1 MRHALVFRRH
11 AALTAALCGM
21 FVAHLA
27 SAQASDAGAAPSSP
41 APTAQESGPL
51 LVWIDAR
58 DQAFDRAGL
67 QASLA
72 RELGRPITFT
82 ADASA
87 AVVQI
92 RVSDPQH
99 ADVHY
104 ATPSGEQLSRSVEL
118 PPDRKRA
125 VQVVSWLTVNLVR
138 DEASELLQELRARR
152 KEEAEARAAA
162 ADKAAADK
170 AAADKAAA
178 DKAAADKA
186 VADKAATEAAR
197 KKAAQNA
204 QRAPLRD
211 QLLRDPRRSVDAA
224 VATPLSLLPDSPK
237 RELHLQL
244 ALGYGDAGAIR
255 GIAFSPGALRMRR
268 DLLGIAF
275 GAGAILVGGDAR
287 GILAA
292 AGYSQLD
299 GNLEGIQFGGGA
311 AFQRGPFARGAV
323 LSGGG
328 ASAGN
333 LTGSVLG
340 GAFATARSLR
350 GVGVSGGATIIR
362 GKSEGLLLAG
372 GATVAVAHRGL
383 AIAVGVS
390 TAGELEGASL
400 ALVNVHRRVKGL
412 QLGIVNIAEEV
423 DGAAIGL
430 ISIAKNGRVQPVLWG
445 SPDGSVH
452 VAIKSLAGWVF
463 TELGSG
469 IDLRDDEFS
478 YDGGIGAHLKLGAGF
493 FLEPSVHYSAT
504 HQTADVTA
512 SPDAQQ
518 LHYLLQLGF
527 RLANKLDLLA
537 AGGVGQ
543 TIAGGS
549 GATLAPE
556 FRGGIAFF

>member
-1 MRHALVFRRH
+1 MVFRSQ
-11 AALTAALCGM
+11 AAVAAALCAVL
-21 FVAHLA
+21 VAQLA
-27 SAQASDAGAAPSSP
+27 SAEVADASAAPSSVAP
-41 APTAQESGPL
+41 AAPENGPL
-51 LVWIDAR
+51 LVWLDAR
-58 DQAFDRAGL
+58 DQAFDRVGL

-72 RELGRPITFT
+72 RELGRPVTFT
-82 ADASA
+82 DDASA
-87 AVVQI
+87 AAVQI

-104 ATPSGEQLSRSVEL
+104 ATPAGEQLSRSVEL

-152 KEEAEARAAA
+152 KEEADARAAQEQAAADKAAADKSA

-170 AAADKAAA
+170 AAA
-178 DKAAADKA
+178 
-186 VADKAATEAAR
+186 EAAR
-197 KKAAQNA
+197 RKAAQNA
-204 QRAPLRD
+204 QRTPLRD
-211 QLLRDPRRSVDAA
+211 ELLRDPRRSFDAA
-224 VATPLSLLPDSPK
+224 VATPLSVLPDSRK
-237 RELHLQL
+237 RELRLQL
-244 ALGYGDAGAIR
+244 ALGYGDSGAIR
-255 GIAFSPGALRMRR
+255 GIALSLGALRMRR
-268 DLLGIAF
+268 DLLGMAF
-275 GAGAILVGGDAR
+275 GAGATLVGGDAR

-292 AGYSQLD
+292 GGYSQLD

-311 AFQRGPFARGAV
+311 AVQRGPLARGAV
-323 LSGGG
+323 VSAGGVLAGNVTGGVFGGG
-328 ASAGN
+328 
-333 LTGSVLG
+333 
-340 GAFATARSLR
+340 FATARSLR

-372 GATVAVAHRGL
+372 GATVAATHRGL

-390 TAGELEGASL
+390 TAGELEGISL

-412 QLGIVNIAEEV
+412 QLGIVNVAEEV

-430 ISIAKNGRVQPVLWG
+430 ISIAKNGRVQPVLWS

-452 VAIKSLAGWVF
+452 VAIKSLAGWAF

-478 YDGGIGAHLKLGAGF
+478 YDGGVGAHLKLGAGF

-504 HQTADVTA
+504 HQTADA
-512 SPDAQQ
+512 AGAPDAQQ
-518 LHYLLQLGF
+518 LHYLLQVGF

-537 AGGVGQ
+537 AGGVRH
-543 TIAGGS
+543 TIAGGT
-549 GATLAPE
+549 GAALAPE

>member
-1 MRHALVFRRH
+1 MRLSLVLRSH
-11 AALTAALCGM
+11 AAVVAALCVV

-27 SAQASDAGAAPSSP
+27 SAQAADASAAPSPVAP
-41 APTAQESGPL
+41 AAPQSGPL
-51 LVWIDAR
+51 LVWIDAGE
-58 DQAFDRAGL
+58 QAFDRVGL

-72 RELGRPITFT
+72 HELGRPITFT
-82 ADASA
+82 DDASVA
-87 AVVQI
+87 ALQI
-92 RVSDPQH
+92 RVSDPKH

-104 ATPSGEQLSRSVEL
+104 TTPAGEQLSRSVDL
-118 PPDRKRA
+118 PPDRERA
-125 VQVVSWLTVNLVR
+125 VQVVSWLAVNLVR

-152 KEEAEARAAA
+152 KEEAEARMAAEQAA

-170 AAADKAAA
+170 AAADKATA
-178 DKAAADKA
+178 DKAAA
-186 VADKAATEAAR
+186 EAAR
-197 KKAAQNA
+197 KKAAQNV
-204 QRAPLRD
+204 QRAPLREE
-211 QLLRDPRRSVDAA
+211 LLHDPRRSLDLA
-224 VATPLSLLPDSPK
+224 VATPLSVLPDSRK
-237 RELHLQL
+237 RELRLQL

-255 GIAFSPGALRMRR
+255 GIALSPGALRLRQ

-275 GAGAILVGGDAR
+275 GVGATLVGGDAR

-323 LSGGG
+323 MSGGG
-328 ASAGN
+328 ALAGN
-333 LTGSVLG
+333 LTGAVLG
-340 GAFATARSLR
+340 GGFATARSLR

-372 GATVAVAHRGL
+372 GATVAATHRGL

-390 TAGELEGASL
+390 TAGELEGVSL
-400 ALVNVHRRVKGL
+400 ASVNVHRRVKGL
-412 QLGIVNIAEEV
+412 QLGIINIADEV

-430 ISIAKNGRVQPVLWG
+430 ISIAKNGRVQPVLWS

-469 IDLRDDEFS
+469 IDLNDDEFS

-504 HQTADVTA
+504 HQTADATA
-512 SPDAQQ
+512 SPDAQH

-537 AGGVGQ
+537 AGGVRQ
-543 TIAGGS
+543 IIAGGS
-549 GATLAPE
+549 GAILVPE